1 MSNAQRCGYCGGSAS
16 TIDHV
21 LPKSRGGKD
30 TWENLI
36 ACCLRC
42 NNAKGDRTPSEMHW
56 TLRFYPQPPHGTNWM
71 VRGVERA
78 EPEWEEFL
86 TAVAA

>member
-1 MSNAQRCGYCGGSAS
+1 M
-16 TIDHV
+16 
-21 LPKSRGGKD
+21 
-30 TWENLI
+30 

-56 TLRFYPQPPHGTNWM
+56 TLRFRPQPPHGIGRM
-71 VRGVERA
+71 VHGVERT

-86 TAVAA
+86 AHVAA